1 MSEKGLAILLN
12 DNKNNDVITPI
23 NVNTQIDVKTQL
35 EFSEFNHHNL
45 KKVIRYPFLRFLDK
59 IITSCLPSS
68 SFVLMISKKL
78 LLFTIYAR
86 FYRFFNTVVFIIL
99 NIVIKLYNCLHR
111 KIL

>member
-23 NVNTQIDVKTQL
+23 DVNTHLDVKTQL

-59 IITSCLPSS
+59 IITCCLPSS
-68 SFVLMISKKL
+68 SFILMISKKL
-78 LLFTIYAR
+78 LLVTIYAR
-86 FYRFFNTVVFIIL
+86 FHRFFNTVVLTCLYII
-99 NIVIKLYNCLHR
+99 IKLYNCLHK
-111 KIL
+111 KIF